1 MLDKSTTSASGG
13 KDVEL
18 CERLKV
24 YSLAEDIMSSKR
36 RDLIEAAV
44 RITSLSTQLAKTRR
58 EISDNNRHEAQLRAL
73 IDDLTKAKLTW
84 RVHATFAEAEAS
96 ALRERVGVLEK
107 VINAIKQPTY
117 TQKDRTFDDD

>member
-1 MLDKSTTSASGG
+1 MLNKSTTSASGG

-24 YSLAEDIMSSKR
+24 YSLAEDIMSSER
-36 RDLIEAAV
+36 RDLTEAAA
-44 RITSLSTQLAKTRR
+44 RITFLSTQLAKTRR
-58 EISDNNRHEAQLRAL
+58 KISDNNRHEAQLRAL
-73 IDDLTKAKLTW
+73 IDGLTKAKLAW

-107 VINAIKQPTY
+107 VMNAIGQLAY
-117 TQKDRTFDDD
+117 TQGDRTFDDD